1 MWRQFAP
8 GAERVVWRPMGFPYS
23 TASLQSARTSRNTG
37 GSPKGTPYPTGMVER
52 EKKASPPEGIITL
65 IEAGGSNYL
74 DPPRRDVSQ
83 RLRTHAELPRC
94 LAACLSTLFPSTRP

>member
-1 MWRQFAP
+1 MWFSSSIAL
-8 GAERVVWRPMGFPYS
+8 
-23 TASLQSARTSRNTG
+23 LQDFRTSPNTG

-74 DPPRRDVSQ
+74 DPP
-83 RLRTHAELPRC
+83 AP
-94 LAACLSTLFPSTRP
+94 